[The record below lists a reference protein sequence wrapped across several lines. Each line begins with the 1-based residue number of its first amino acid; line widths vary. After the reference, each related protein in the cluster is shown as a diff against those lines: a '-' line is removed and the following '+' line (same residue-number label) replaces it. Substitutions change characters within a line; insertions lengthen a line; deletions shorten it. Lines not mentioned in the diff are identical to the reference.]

1 MTLAS
6 FGQRFKELRQEKNL
20 TQEKLAE
27 EFFLNKS
34 SISRYEQNKQIPET
48 DLLEKIADYFDVSI
62 DYLVGRSNNK
72 TSKAIELTKQEDFEF
87 DNPEETLRFI
97 LGQPAMMNYGGYDLK
112 DMPEEEILEI
122 ANDILLTLRISIER
136 RKQKK

>member
-34 SISRYEQNKQIPET
+34 SISRYEQNKQIPEI

>member
-1 MTLAS
+1 MAS

-34 SISRYEQNKQIPET
+34 SISRYEQNKQIPEI

>member
-1 MTLAS
+1 MAS

-34 SISRYEQNKQIPET
+34 SISRY
-48 DLLEKIADYFDVSI
+48 
-62 DYLVGRSNNK
+62 
-72 TSKAIELTKQEDFEF
+72 
-87 DNPEETLRFI
+87 I